1 MKASLWTFRCWESLF
16 WKTGKESARH
26 SAQGDPRNLLLCPSQ
41 LTSNLTEDQARAA
54 APMSPSVWVLAFI
67 LQDEQL
73 ESFSPTPTPRPEV
86 TALLRVLHDSPE
98 N

>member
-1 MKASLWTFRCWESLF
+1 MGESLLENC
-16 WKTGKESARH
+16 GKESARH

-54 APMSPSVWVLAFI
+54 APMSPSVWVMAFI

-73 ESFSPTPTPRPEV
+73 QSFSPTP
-86 TALLRVLHDSPE
+86 L
-98 N
+98 

>member
-1 MKASLWTFRCWESLF
+1 MDFSVLGESLLENC
-16 WKTGKESARH
+16 GVRV
-26 SAQGDPRNLLLCPSQ
+26 AQCAGRPRNLLLCPSQ

-54 APMSPSVWVLAFI
+54 APMSPSVWVMAFI
-67 LQDEQL
+67 PQDEQL
-73 ESFSPTPTPRPEV
+73 QSFSPTPTPRPEV